1 MVIVSNVSQSTFD
14 QAKNMIE
21 WMSERVIEKFTRKRE
36 QPYDFKHIKLCQTLS
51 EVSSIPEPK
60 VILATPCDM
69 ESGFSLGVS
78 ISRITLESVKFL
90 IEHINTKNSLKF
102 KPQIEPIHFIKILD
116 SFEVIAKKW
125 TP

>member
-1 MVIVSNVSQSTFD
+1 
-14 QAKNMIE
+14 MIE

-78 ISRITLESVKFL
+78 ISFITLKL
-90 IEHINTKNSLKF
+90 LRILTEHIYNKHSLKSKLQVDSICFIEILNSF
-102 KPQIEPIHFIKILD
+102 K
-116 SFEVIAKKW
+116 VIAKKW